1 MGFETKTI
9 WGWLAAISLGITLFT
24 VGIGLAQ
31 RIPKEDGLMTG
42 TLQRMP
48 KSGISP
54 ADLPD
59 GDSEGAQGFTKFCTQ
74 CHVLP
79 SPKMHSAQEWWPIVE
94 RMAFRMW
101 IVQKIMKAST
111 SSPSEEGGE
120 KEVGWEGSGMMKYVA
135 ERKKE
140 MKENV
145 QVLTEDQKLKIRDYL
160 TRHALE
166 VLEEGELPAKASA
179 EIDTFKKVCSR
190 CHDLPNPKLFSAA
203 EWGDILDRQKKNMK
217 EMDISLMTPQ
227 EETEI
232 LKFLKTNAAS

>member
-1 MGFETKTI
+1 MGFESKTV
-9 WGWLAAISLGITLFT
+9 WGWLMAISIGTTLFA
-24 VGIGLAQ
+24 VGVGLAQ
-31 RIPKEDGLMTG
+31 RMPREDGLMTG

-59 GDSEGAQGFTKFCTQ
+59 GDSEGAQTFTKFCTQ

-101 IVQKIMKAST
+101 ITQKIMMAST
-111 SSPSEEGGE
+111 SLGEGGE
-120 KEVGWEGSGMMKYVA
+120 KEAVGWEGSGMMKYVA

-140 MKENV
+140 RKENG
-145 QVLTEDQKLKIRDYL
+145 QVLTEDDKLKIRGYL
-160 TRHALE
+160 TGHALE
-166 VLEEGELPAKASA
+166 ALAEGELPAKAST
-179 EIDTFKKVCSR
+179 ETNTFKKVCSR
-190 CHDLPNPKLFSAA
+190 CHDLPNPKLFTAA
-203 EWGDILDRQKKNMK
+203 EWADILDRQKKNMK
-217 EMDISLMTPQ
+217 EMDITLMTPQ